1 QRAAVH
7 RLERERGGHQCPAD
21 AGGPD
26 DLRQAEGRDGRPGS
40 AGGPQLNARQRR
52 RNTGG
57 SGSPG
62 MSDRNAGS
70 SKLGRVVAVIPAGG
84 TGMRM
89 GTDVPK
95 QFLPLGGVPMV
106 LHSLRAFD
114 RAPSVDAVIL
124 VVPRE
129 ERQRALTD
137 VIERYSVKKVQKV
150 VAGGE
155 TRQQSVHNGL
165 KETGPDVEIVVVH
178 DAVRPFVTEDLIE
191 RSIEAARKGGGA
203 IVAIPMKDTPKQ
215 AGPDRQIQRTVDRT
229 ELWPAQT
236 PQTFRRDLLLEAYEK
251 AAIERLQATD
261 DAALVERLGHKVGIV
276 AGTWEN

>member
-1 QRAAVH
+1 
-7 RLERERGGHQCPAD
+7 
-21 AGGPD
+21 
-26 DLRQAEGRDGRPGS
+26 
-40 AGGPQLNARQRR
+40 
-52 RNTGG
+52 
-57 SGSPG
+57 

-89 GTDVPK
+89 GADVPK

-191 RSIEAARKGGGA
+191 QSIEAARKGGA
-203 IVAIPMKDTPKQ
+203 VIVAVPMKDTPKL
-215 AGPDRQIQRTVDRT
+215 AGPDRQVQRTLDRDD
-229 ELWPAQT
+229 LWLAQT

-276 AGTWEN
+276 AGTWENIKITSPEDLVIAEAILAARAKDVKRHTLNGL

>member
-1 QRAAVH
+1 
-7 RLERERGGHQCPAD
+7 
-21 AGGPD
+21 
-26 DLRQAEGRDGRPGS
+26 
-40 AGGPQLNARQRR
+40 
-52 RNTGG
+52 
-57 SGSPG
+57 

-89 GTDVPK
+89 GADVPK

-165 KETGPDVEIVVVH
+165 KEIDPDVEIVVVH
-178 DAVRPFVTEDLIE
+178 DAVRPFVTEGLIE
-191 RSIEAARKGGGA
+191 QSIEAARTGGA
-203 IVAIPMKDTPKQ
+203 VIVAVPMKDTPKQ
-215 AGPDRQIQRTVDRT
+215 AGPDRQIQRTLDRT
-229 ELWPAQT
+229 ELWLAQT

-251 AAIERLQATD
+251 AAIEHLQATD

-276 AGTWEN
+276 AGTWENIKITTPEDLVIAEAILAARSKH

>member
-1 QRAAVH
+1 
-7 RLERERGGHQCPAD
+7 
-21 AGGPD
+21 
-26 DLRQAEGRDGRPGS
+26 
-40 AGGPQLNARQRR
+40 
-52 RNTGG
+52 
-57 SGSPG
+57 

-84 TGMRM
+84 TGARM
-89 GTDVPK
+89 GADVPK
-95 QFLPLGGVPMV
+95 QFLPLGGVPML

-124 VVPRE
+124 VVPHE
-129 ERQRALTD
+129 ERRRALTD
-137 VIERYSVKKVQKV
+137 VIERYGVKKVQKV
-150 VAGGE
+150 IAGGE
-155 TRQQSVHNGL
+155 TRQQSVYNGL
-165 KETGPDVEIVVVH
+165 KETDPDVEIVVVH

-215 AGPDRQIQRTVDRT
+215 AGPDRQIQRTLDRT
-229 ELWPAQT
+229 ELWLAQT

-276 AGTWEN
+276 AGTWENIKITTQEDLVIAEAILTARSKH